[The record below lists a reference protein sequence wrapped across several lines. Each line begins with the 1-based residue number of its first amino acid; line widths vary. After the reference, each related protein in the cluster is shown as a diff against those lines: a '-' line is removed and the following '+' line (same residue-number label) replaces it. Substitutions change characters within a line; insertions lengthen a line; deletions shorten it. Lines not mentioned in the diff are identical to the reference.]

1 MPSHSSDPS
10 SSDLTAVAPPA
21 PAAELTAAM
30 PVLPGTAAT
39 GNGSDVTTMT
49 AACDYPATDAG
60 DMTGHGP
67 RLSGTYVYG
76 YDSAGNPTLTD
87 AGYFSDRTPPH

>member
-1 MPSHSSDPS
+1 
-10 SSDLTAVAPPA
+10 
-21 PAAELTAAM
+21 M
-30 PVLPGTAAT
+30 PVLPGSAAT
-39 GNGSDVTTMT
+39 GNCNDVTTMT
-49 AACDYPATDAG
+49 AACDFPATDAG
-60 DMTGHGP
+60 DMTRNGS